1 MQNDSLKN
9 NSDSSR
15 IENTLNSLG
24 KLQRAEPKPFFYTR
38 LVAKLNTVPQNTWEK
53 YSAFITRPSIAF
65 SGIMLIVIMNIMAAW
80 LNFKTSTVTD
90 QSETS
95 VVDEYSQMASN
106 FYDLENIK
114 P

>member
-9 NSDSSR
+9 NSDNSR

-24 KLQRAEPKPFFYTR
+24 KVQCAEPKPFFYTR
-38 LVAKLNTVPQNTWEK
+38 VVVRLNNAQQNTWER
-53 YSAFITRPSIAF
+53 YSAFITRPSVAF
-65 SGIMLIVIMNIMAAW
+65 SGILIIVVMNILAAW
-80 LNFKTSTVTD
+80 LYFNTSTVTD
-90 QSETS
+90 QSEALVT
-95 VVDEYSQMASN
+95 DEYTQVASN